1 MLDGRERR
9 GVFSHLSVVFIEC
22 TRLFDEWVYM
32 EGEDV
37 EGWEHFLIP
46 QKNGLR
52 FQIFFCVGFHYMYF
66 FTMPAALLWNE
77 RTVYFCSMSNVK
89 FCI

>member
-1 MLDGRERR
+1 MGPYRVQVLDGRERR

-37 EGWEHFLIP
+37 DGWEHFLIP
-46 QKNGLR
+46 KKMVLD
-52 FQIFFCVGFHYMYF
+52 FKYSSVLVFITCIFYN
-66 FTMPAALLWNE
+66 A
-77 RTVYFCSMSNVK
+77 CSNSLE
-89 FCI
+89 